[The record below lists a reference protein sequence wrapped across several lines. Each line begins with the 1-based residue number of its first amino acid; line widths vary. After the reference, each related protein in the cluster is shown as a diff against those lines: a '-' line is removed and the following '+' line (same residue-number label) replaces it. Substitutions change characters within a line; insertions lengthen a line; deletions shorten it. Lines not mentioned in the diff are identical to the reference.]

1 MSLVD
6 CEAFNYKKGAIMV
19 SRVICKECG
28 GWLVEDM
35 QTGEMNCD
43 TCKIRIL
50 PDGTIDRSD
59 CEEDEE

>member
-1 MSLVD
+1 
-6 CEAFNYKKGAIMV
+6 MV

-28 GWLVEDM
+28 GWMVEN
-35 QTGEMNCD
+35 QTGRFACD